1 MATLKDQLLGALVGL
16 SRASESKEI
25 SESAGEALVD
35 GLILAQILG
44 TTSELNSVH
53 TDTTAGSS
61 KSSSENLKVS
71 SNLAEQDNILTMI
84 DRLHEE
90 KNKMAPDCAACQ
102 YPCGRTFDYEMEE
115 VYSASESLREAKLLL
130 FRLLGQIAVCSS
142 ASANQETRQFLSDAL
157 FQISCTYTAEQL
169 AEPLKKAEDILQN
182 NR

>member
-1 MATLKDQLLGALVGL
+1 MTALKDQLLGALVGL

-25 SESAGEALVD
+25 SESAGEALVE
-35 GLILAQILG
+35 GLRLVHSLE
-44 TTSELNSVH
+44 TTAELYSPY
-53 TDTTAGSS
+53 TDTTTGSS
-61 KSSSENLKVS
+61 KSASENPVFS
-71 SNLAEQDNILTMI
+71 SGLTDQNEIRIMI

-115 VYSASESLREAKLLL
+115 VYSASESMREAKLLL
-130 FRLLGQIAVCSS
+130 FHLLGQIAACSFVS
-142 ASANQETRQFLSDAL
+142 GKQETRQFLSDAL